1 MADKN
6 KVAEQ
11 TVTQHNDLVRAVA
24 EMDRMPLKLFE
35 IIVGAYDERKN
46 QTTVYIKKQLVY
58 DLMDIN
64 DRNRVSRLRKV
75 LTDLHQ
81 HATFHF
87 KTKEVDGSIT
97 EYSISPIQEIMW
109 NHAQDDIKVVFAP
122 KLLPYISLLQSN
134 FTKYRLADVARLN
147 SKHAIIIYKLLAMN
161 YNQYQYYASRKFN
174 SEKLDEFANP
184 TITIKELRRLTS
196 TENKYLG
203 RFSSFE
209 TKVLKLPLK
218 EINENTAFSISYD
231 KVKRGRQIYAIQ
243 FHVTK
248 NDITVTDNGLGIL
261 QSAEYQR
268 ALNSPYTP
276 LLATN
281 QIIDMVTLMQ
291 DQSLVLSLA
300 SEVYPLYEKIVSDYG
315 ENALNKH
322 LSYLKEHMNKVAKKG
337 LTDYLAKA
345 AQNRIDQLKN
355 SSNARKTE
363 EMPAW
368 TKKSSEELTK
378 KATPEEIASLK
389 QRIANRKKK

>member
-1 MADKN
+1 M
-6 KVAEQ
+6 E
-11 TVTQHNDLVRAVA
+11 
-24 EMDRMPLKLFE
+24 RMPLKLFE
-35 IIVGAYDERKN
+35 IIVGSYDDRKN
-46 QTTVYIKKQLVY
+46 TDTVYIKKKLVY
-58 DLMDIN
+58 DLLSLEGTN
-64 DRNRVSRLRKV
+64 RNSRLR
-75 LTDLHQ
+75 TAIHELHTN
-81 HATFHF
+81 ATFHF
-87 KTKEVDGSIT
+87 KTKEADGSIT